1 MDWGNVVIVRHA
13 YREGGTIKNIDS
25 LYGHLDSTLVQRGHR
40 LVRGQEIATMGTVH
54 GLYDG
59 HLHLEIRKNIT
70 IRMSRLH
77 LRAVSAITTIQA
89 SSSTRTGIC
98 KTAAAR
104 TGWR

>member
-70 IRMSRLH
+70 IGMSRDAFSHDFSNYYDPSQFILSHRH
-77 LRAVSAITTIQA
+77 L
-89 SSSTRTGIC
+89 
-98 KTAAAR
+98 
-104 TGWR
+104 

>member
-1 MDWGNVVIVRHA
+1 MRHA

-70 IRMSRLH
+70 IGMSRHH

-89 SSSTRTGIC
+89 NPFCRIDIC
-98 KTAAAR
+98 KQAIGFTALR
-104 TGWR
+104 